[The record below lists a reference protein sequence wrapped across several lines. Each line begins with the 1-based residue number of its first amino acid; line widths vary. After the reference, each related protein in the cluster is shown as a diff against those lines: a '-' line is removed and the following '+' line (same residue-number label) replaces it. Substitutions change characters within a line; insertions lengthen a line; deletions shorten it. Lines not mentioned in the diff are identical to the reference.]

1 MFINQNLLSFEKIQ
15 KLCSFYKLN
24 GKIGGELFEIALKNA
39 LIKNGFNAVKN
50 SKRGKED
57 LIINEVKVSVKSTT
71 TNAIQVD
78 TMSDSGIT
86 IEYLLSLDGKDKNFS
101 SNFNINN
108 KEEIINKICDRLDK
122 MPIIFGCFNFYKDKC
137 NFTLF
142 ELSYEQLCQK
152 LKNVNKIVYRKP
164 LTKSRLEFYIDN
176 KLIFEIKDGTG
187 KKEANAFQRGLWID
201 DINSFI
207 NNIDKYVYS
216 NIIYSD
222 IEKEF

>member
-1 MFINQNLLSFEKIQ
+1 MFINQNLLSLDKIQ
-15 KLCSFYKLN
+15 KLCGFYKLN
-24 GKIGGELFEIALKNA
+24 GKIGGELFEIALRNA
-39 LIKNGFNAVKN
+39 FIKNGFNVTKIA
-50 SKRGKED
+50 KRAKED
-57 LIINEVKVSVKSTT
+57 LIINGVKVSVKSTT
-71 TNAIQVD
+71 TDGVQVD
-78 TMSDSGIT
+78 TMSNSGIT

-101 SNFNINN
+101 SNFNIDN
-108 KEEIINKICDRLDK
+108 KEEIINKICEHVDK
-122 MPIIFGCFNFYKDKC
+122 MPIIFGCFNFYENKC

-152 LKNVNKIVYRKP
+152 LKSINKIIYRKP

-187 KKEANAFQRGLWID
+187 KKEANAFQRGLWIID
-201 DINSFI
+201 VNNFI

-216 NIIYSD
+216 GIIYSD